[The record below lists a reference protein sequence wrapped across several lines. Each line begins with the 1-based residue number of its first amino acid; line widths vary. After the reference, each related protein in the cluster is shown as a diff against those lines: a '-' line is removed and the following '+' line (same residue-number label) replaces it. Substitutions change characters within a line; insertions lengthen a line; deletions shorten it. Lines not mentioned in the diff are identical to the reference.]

1 MKRGAAK
8 PKTTTV
14 DDDLQQMMD
23 AQVAK
28 TQFVGATINLS
39 WRLALTVLIP
49 VVGGIKLDDKF
60 DTAPSFALT
69 GLMLASVGAC
79 VAIWSTV
86 KEVNQLQAEEAKK
99 GKQKK
104 RA

>member
-1 MKRGAAK
+1 
-8 PKTTTV
+8 
-14 DDDLQQMMD
+14 MD
-23 AQVAK
+23 TQVAK
-28 TQFVGATINLS
+28 TQFIGATLNLS

-49 VVGGIKLDDKF
+49 VVGGIKLDERF
-60 DTAPSFALT
+60 ATSPSFTLT

-86 KEVNQLQAEEAKK
+86 QEVNRLQADEAKK
-99 GKQKK
+99 GKKRK